1 MTSQQVIQTIIQQH
15 KIPRQCIPLLAVFI
29 IAKTP
34 TILLAGFVLG
44 YFMLFKQDTEQ
55 RTPKLIEAPPQQ
67 QPTPRASSLDY
78 DNEPHYASI
87 NHAVLT
93 HEQDQQ
99 DDVSNASIDFENLL
113 KFPSCPTTLPRLDT
127 HFNFVS
133 DDYHQLQQNN
143 SVDWSAI
150 HQELEYD
157 QQRNAKPPTATM
169 EREPQHPLYISPSQN
184 DLLTFSS
191 ASSSSCSDAD
201 VSSLLSLESTRML
214 KQTTVTSPKTPLP
227 LNDNSTAAILLVD
240 QPQDHL
246 TLLSPP
252 PSSSAEMSTTSFTS
266 HINNMALLDDI
277 VLLPAPTPL
286 PKPSL
291 SSPGQLFKSKFQ
303 KAVNKMKKANSN
315 SSDQSSNSNS
325 RRSSTISQDSFATNR
340 KTSSLQIQ
348 AYFPPQQQPH
358 GSPRPSASARL
369 NEHLKGR
376 FHKLFKK

>member
-1 MTSQQVIQTIIQQH
+1 MTNPQVIQTILQQH

-29 IAKTP
+29 VAKTP

-44 YFMLFKQDTEQ
+44 YFMLFKQDDEK
-55 RTPKLIEAPPQQ
+55 RTPKLIEAPP
-67 QPTPRASSLDY
+67 PTPRASSLAY

-87 NHAVLT
+87 NHYSAPT
-93 HEQDQQ
+93 QEEDQQ

-133 DDYHQLQQNN
+133 DDHHQLQQN
-143 SVDWSAI
+143 SSIDWSAI

-157 QQRNAKPPTATM
+157 QQRNAKPPIVAI
-169 EREPQHPLYISPSQN
+169 EKEPQHPLYLSPSQN
-184 DLLTFSS
+184 DMLTFSS
-191 ASSSSCSDAD
+191 ASSSSSEDAD
-201 VSSLLSLESTRML
+201 ISSLLSLEYTSML
-214 KQTTVTSPKTPLP
+214 KQTRMTSPKTPLP
-227 LNDNSTAAILLVD
+227 PTDNSTAAILIVD
-240 QPQDHL
+240 QPEHP
-246 TLLSPP
+246 TLLPTT
-252 PSSSAEMSTTSFTS
+252 SSSEAEKANTSFTS

-277 VLLPAPTPL
+277 LLLPTPTSL

-303 KAVNKMKKANSN
+303 KAVSKMKKSNSN
-315 SSDQSSNSNS
+315 SGDHSNSNS
-325 RRSSTISQDSFATNR
+325 RRSSTISQDSFTAN
-340 KTSSLQIQ
+340 KKASSLQLQ

-369 NEHLKGR
+369 NDHLKGR